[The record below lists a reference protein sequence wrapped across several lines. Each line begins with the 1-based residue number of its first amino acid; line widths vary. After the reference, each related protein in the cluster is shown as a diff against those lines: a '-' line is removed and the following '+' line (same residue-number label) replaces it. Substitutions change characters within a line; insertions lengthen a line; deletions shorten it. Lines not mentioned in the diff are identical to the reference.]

1 MLSVM
6 DWHNNP
12 TSSTD
17 GKNMQFLDF
26 FTAKYTAVIYQINA
40 FNIIASFKL
49 ENTRFRR
56 QSFPNFQY
64 SLNSAENVQ
73 AK

>member
-17 GKNMQFLDF
+17 GKNMQVLDF
-26 FTAKYTAVIYQINA
+26 CTAKYTAAIYQINA
-40 FNIIASFKL
+40 FNITACFKL
-49 ENTRFRR
+49 ENTRFKRDR
-56 QSFPNFQY
+56 PFQTF
-64 SLNSAENVQ
+64 SIH
-73 AK
+73 